1 MRERAAER
9 NRWRRHVF
17 AAVVLALST
26 LYVALAL
33 SPSSYG
39 AVFDELGVERAG
51 LIAGVPRPI
60 RADEW
65 GRWTPFMQI
74 AVHNG
79 FRRINETSIYR
90 EDLRNVEGLPLWDWG
105 LVFEPYFW
113 PFFLVDPAFAFSFY
127 HAFWIAACLI
137 GYERLFRALGL
148 GLGEAALA
156 SLALFFSSFFQTWWT
171 TYGPVVA
178 GFPWLALAWL
188 APLPAAARVA
198 AAAYATPAWMLASL
212 YPPIQ
217 VTAGFVLGVTVLA
230 WRRDALAPRRLLP
243 FAAGVGLGGAL
254 TFLYYRDTFA
264 AMLRTVYPG
273 LRREG
278 GGGASLEQWVSH
290 FAPSFVIY
298 GEEGLVNENVCE
310 AATVGTF
317 LPLLLVFF
325 VDWPALARRLAAPG
339 LEGRH
344 VRVELGVLLA
354 GVVATSLWLLAPLP
368 AALGTP
374 FLWHVVPGK
383 RMWFAA
389 GLLILLL
396 GLGVL
401 RHAALR
407 ITWPRAA
414 GAAMAALAASWIS
427 IGAHGQGATWD
438 AATAVL
444 VASVLA
450 LAALGNRLG
459 AFRPVA
465 VLACAAAAN
474 AAAFGG
480 FNPLQS
486 AKPIFHP
493 PEIPALAS
501 LDRLA
506 ARHERGWLVLHGS
519 DGAWPNA
526 FGYRS
531 AAHVLFA
538 PQLDWF
544 RPLFPGLSEEDF
556 QLYFNRAMY
565 PVPSGRLSPSLL
577 GDAALEVP
585 IDVFD
590 PPRIAVALGGEGP
603 DDLPR
608 GGVLDNRWAYV
619 EDRVIH
625 FFVGGWAPM
634 DGSDPA
640 SSLRVW
646 TRLPVARVA
655 AYPSLRGPVARAKGD
670 PRLALSGFEIRLILA
685 TPAAAFPRPLASLLE
700 EPLCVASE
708 SPAYGRFWLR
718 GGLAKGRCPSR

>member
-1 MRERAAER
+1 
-9 NRWRRHVF
+9 
-17 AAVVLALST
+17 
-26 LYVALAL
+26 
-33 SPSSYG
+33 
-39 AVFDELGVERAG
+39 
-51 LIAGVPRPI
+51 
-60 RADEW
+60 
-65 GRWTPFMQI
+65 
-74 AVHNG
+74 
-79 FRRINETSIYR
+79 
-90 EDLRNVEGLPLWDWG
+90 VEGLPLWDWG

-137 GYERLFRALGL
+137 GYERLFRGLGR

-188 APLPAAARVA
+188 APLPTGWRVA
-198 AAAYATPAWMLASL
+198 AAAYVTPAWILASL

-217 VTAGFVLGVTVLA
+217 VTAAFVLGVAVLA
-230 WRRDALAPRRLLP
+230 WRRDALAPRRLFP
-243 FAAGVGLGGAL
+243 FAAGVGVGGAI
-254 TFLYYRDTFA
+254 TFLYYRDAFA
-264 AMLRTVYPG
+264 AMARTVYPG

-278 GGGASLEQWVSH
+278 GGGAPLEQWLSH
-290 FAPSFVIY
+290 LAPSFVIY

-310 AATVGTF
+310 AATVATF

-325 VDWPALARRLAAPG
+325 VDWPALGRRLAAPG
-339 LEGRH
+339 DESRRMRL
-344 VRVELGVLLA
+344 ELGVLLA
-354 GVVATSLWLLAPLP
+354 GVLATSLWLLAPLP

-396 GLGVL
+396 CLGVL
-401 RHAALR
+401 RHAALQ
-407 ITWPRAA
+407 ITWPRAT
-414 GAAMAALAASWIS
+414 GAAAAALASSWIS
-427 IGAHGQGATWD
+427 IQALGQGSTWD
-438 AATAVL
+438 AATAAL
-444 VASVLA
+444 VVSLVA
-450 LAALGNRLG
+450 LAALRERLG
-459 AFRPVA
+459 ALRPA
-465 VLACAAAAN
+465 ALIACAAAAN
-474 AAAFGG
+474 AVAFGG

-493 PEIPALAS
+493 PEIPVLAS
-501 LDRLA
+501 LDRLV

-538 PQLDWF
+538 PKLDWF
-544 RPLFPGLSEEDF
+544 RPLFPRLPEEDF
-556 QLYFNRAMY
+556 QRFFNRTMY
-565 PVPSGRLSPSLL
+565 PIVSGRLSPFLL
-577 GDAALEVP
+577 GDATLEVP

-590 PPRIAVALGGEGP
+590 PPRIDVELGGEGP
-603 DDLPR
+603 YDLPR
-608 GGVLDNRWAYV
+608 AGQVDNRWAYV
-619 EDRVIH
+619 EEGAIH

-646 TRLPVARVA
+646 TRLPVAKA
-655 AYPSLRGPVARAKGD
+655 TAYPSLRGQVARAKGD
-670 PRLALSGFEIRLILA
+670 PRLALSGFEIRMTLA
-685 TPAAAFPRPLASLLE
+685 SPAGVFPRPLASLLD
-700 EPLCVASE
+700 EPLCVASH
-708 SPAYGRFWLR
+708 SPGYGRFWLR
-718 GGLAKGRCPSR
+718 KGFARDGRCPSP